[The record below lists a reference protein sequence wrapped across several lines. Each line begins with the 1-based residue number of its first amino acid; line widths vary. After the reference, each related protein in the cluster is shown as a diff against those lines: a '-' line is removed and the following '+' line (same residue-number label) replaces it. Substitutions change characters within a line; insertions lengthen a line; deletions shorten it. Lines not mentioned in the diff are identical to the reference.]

1 MNITTRFIIAIIY
14 DATDLFLGRIPI
26 FGTVYDILGT
36 YLGYKLWGGWGLVQ
50 GLEILDITDQIDSF
64 IPTLTIMGLVR
75 LFVD

>member
-1 MNITTRFIIAIIY
+1 
-14 DATDLFLGRIPI
+14 
-26 FGTVYDILGT
+26 VYDILGT